1 MNRYA
6 VFGNPISHSKSPQ
19 IHQAF
24 AKQLGLKL
32 SYEAILAPLD
42 GFADNWRQFVS
53 SGGRGANITV
63 PFKEIAFDVAE
74 RLSERALI
82 AGSVNTFYF
91 NAAGEVV
98 GDNTDGLG
106 LVADLQRLGFALQDI
121 DVLILGAGGACR
133 GVVEPLLAAGVAT
146 VTVANRTAM
155 RAEVVADN
163 FARQVSGHGYDDI
176 PLRRYSLVINATSM
190 GLKQQRP
197 PLDTKYLAG
206 CVLAYDMMYGAVL
219 TPFLQWCQ
227 QHGVVQV
234 ADGLGMLVGQAAESF
249 YLWHGVKPDIVPVLQ
264 SLRSAMQADLGV

>member
-6 VFGNPISHSKSPQ
+6 VFGNPINHSKSPQ
-19 IHQAF
+19 IHQWF
-24 AKQLGLKL
+24 AKQLGVEL

-42 GFADNWRQFVS
+42 GFADSWRQFVQA
-53 SGGRGANITV
+53 GGRGANITV

-106 LVADLQRLGFALQDI
+106 LVADLQRLGFVLQDK

-146 VTVANRTAM
+146 VTVVNRTAM
-155 RAEVVADN
+155 RAEVVAEN

-176 PLRRYSLVINATSM
+176 PRRRYPLIINATSM

-197 PLDTKYLAG
+197 PLDATYLEG
-206 CVLAYDMMYGAVL
+206 CEFAYDMMYGTAL
-219 TPFLQWCQ
+219 TPFLSWCQ
-227 QHGVVQV
+227 QYGVPQV

-264 SLRSAMQADLGV
+264 DLRSSMQTTAGV